1 MPRSPTQITSPPT
14 NTVSHCVDV
23 RRHRCGGLRMA
34 ATKFDRQRCPRLMTE
49 QPDHDL
55 PFPPLP
61 IAMVPKSRQCVLVPF
76 YRATRHIIEKEA
88 RVWGARV
95 LPGEAIL
102 TRRLVL
108 LQPIEV
114 GIPVVLRQR
123 RQAEHLADGMR
134 PGSAHGGESSAWV
147 NDPCDDV
154 P

>member
-1 MPRSPTQITSPPT
+1 
-14 NTVSHCVDV
+14 
-23 RRHRCGGLRMA
+23 
-34 ATKFDRQRCPRLMTE
+34 MTE

-61 IAMVPKSRQCVLVPF
+61 IAMGPKSRPCVLVPF
-76 YRATRHIIEKEA
+76 SIATRHIIEKEA